1 MSRENKRRMSS
12 QPNPF
17 QRFREALAP
26 GWRTLVAGYESINRI
41 THHALGWVFIA
52 LVLLYFVFC
61 GAFLSLRYLVL
72 PNIDRYKPEVESLA
86 SHLLQRPVTINA
98 LYANWSGLNPRLRLD
113 NLVVYNQQGERALV
127 LPEVVATVS
136 WWSVFKLQLQL
147 DHLEISRPD
156 LEIERDREGRIF
168 VGGIYL
174 DTAKHDDGKGLE
186 WLLAQREIL
195 IRDGWIRWQ
204 DHLRDAPDLVL
215 SKVNLI
221 LQNQWYTHRAALHAT
236 PPEALAS
243 PIDLRAEFVHP
254 AFGRSSDYA
263 KWVGEIYAD
272 WGNTQLDAWAPYVTW
287 PYKLSGGKGAIRA
300 WLRFDHQ
307 VAVNFTAD
315 LDLRNLSVQL
325 GDDLQPLNL
334 VEVSGRVSAGEVA
347 TGLKEKLFSFG
358 THGHAITLSKFALR
372 TDQGEVLPSTTARH
386 LYTVSRNGHD
396 EHHELQIT
404 ELDLEALARLA
415 AHLPLKESERALLND
430 FAPRGQLHD
439 FVASWDGD
447 MPGEGKYRLSGR
459 FSQLALKRQAAL
471 IAADGKIS
479 REVLPG
485 VDGLS
490 GEIDASQDG
499 GSAKLSGSNVT
510 FYVEDLLN
518 TPALS
523 FEELDADTSWSLRDK
538 HHLLLKIASMHFSQ
552 SGLKGSLEGSHL
564 LPRPL
569 SKDRLGEIDMHLHVP
584 ALELTRVASF
594 MPAGIPQGTRDW
606 VSGALVDGIGRDM
619 QLTIKGHLDHFP
631 FKPQRAGDKPP
642 GVFKISARLDHAKLN
657 PAPQDLASDKR
668 TPLWHRIDDIQG
680 VFTMDQTR
688 IHIHADSARTA
699 GVQLSAIDATIPDY
713 MSHRPVLDVAGA
725 ASGQLQA
732 MLNYVNNTPVGGWID
747 NFTDE
752 ARGSGNARLSLKMQI
767 PLSDASQAVVQGG
780 VRFQGNEVQL
790 WRSLP
795 SAQNVAGEI
804 AFSER
809 GFQLN
814 GVQGSFL
821 GGPILLSGGTQKD
834 GTTQVKAEGSVS
846 VDGMTRGFNSSAMR
860 RLSKKMSGS
869 TRYSALVRVRGQGA
883 EITLDSTLA
892 GLALDFPAP
901 LGKSQSEAMPLRF
914 GLSPIVSSDPTVQ
927 QEEIRINL
935 GRSMSARY
943 LRQRV
948 NSRNAVWKLVRG
960 GIGVNQPAPQPDAG
974 IALNLSMPALNVDA
988 WRSVVTTLSGDSAAG
1003 SDTTGSSGSG
1013 QDISSFV
1020 SPDSISVRT
1029 SQLIVAERS
1038 LDGAVLGASRL
1049 RSGWQFNIHSDQAIG
1064 HAIWDDPW
1072 FERGAGKFTAHFT
1085 SLVIP
1090 KSESSDVTEV
1100 LSGRKTSKELPGLD
1114 IVADDFELRGM
1125 RLGRLEL
1132 AATNAIGPGREWRIS
1147 RLVINNPDA
1156 TLRATGKWLVS
1167 PSESQSSMNYELDI
1181 NDAGK
1186 LLDRVGFE
1194 KTLRGGKG
1202 RIEGDFN
1209 WKGLPTSFDFPTL
1222 SGNLSLKLGSG
1233 QFLKADPGVAK
1244 LLGVMSLQSLP
1255 RRLTLD
1261 FRDIFSEGFQFDSIA
1276 STATFARG
1284 VLKTDSFKMRGV
1296 NAVVLM
1302 DGTVDLN
1309 EETQNLSVVVIPEL
1323 NAGGA
1328 SVVYGLAVNP
1338 VIGLG
1343 SFLAQLFLRNP
1354 LSQALTQEYQITGP
1368 WKDPVIK
1375 KAATRRKLPQ
1385 AETEKNAQ

>member
-1 MSRENKRRMSS
+1 MSS
-12 QPNPF
+12 QPNPVH
-17 QRFREALAP
+17 RFRQALSPA
-26 GWRTLVAGYESINRI
+26 WRALVAGLDAANRM
-41 THHALGWVFIA
+41 THHALGWLFIA
-52 LVLLYFVFC
+52 LVVLYFVFC
-61 GAFLSLRYLVL
+61 GAFLSLRYLIL
-72 PNIDRYKPEVESLA
+72 PNIDRYKPDVESVA

-98 LYANWSGLNPRLRLD
+98 IYANWSGLNPRLRLD
-113 NLVVYNQQGERALV
+113 NLIIYNQQGERALV

-136 WWSVFKLQLQL
+136 WWSAFTWQLQL

-156 LEIERDREGRIF
+156 LEIERDSEGRLF

-174 DTAKHDDGKGLE
+174 DTSKKDDGRGLE
-186 WLLAQREIL
+186 WLLAQREIV
-195 IRDGWIRWQ
+195 IRDGWVRWQ

-215 SKVNLI
+215 SKVSFV

-243 PIDLRAEFVHP
+243 PIDVRAEFVHP
-254 AFGRSSDYA
+254 AFGRSSDPSQ
-263 KWVGEIYAD
+263 WVGEIYAD
-272 WGNTQLDAWAPYVTW
+272 WGNTHLDAWSPYVTW

-300 WLRFDHQ
+300 WLRFDRR

-315 LDLRNLSVQL
+315 LDLRDLSIQL
-325 GDDLQPLNL
+325 GDDLEPLKL

-347 TGLKEKLFSFG
+347 TGLKEKLLSFG
-358 THGHAITLSKFALR
+358 TQGHAVTLSKFALR
-372 TDQGEVLPSTTARH
+372 TDQGEVLPSTTAKH
-386 LYTVSRNGHD
+386 LYTVSRNGRD

-415 AHLPLKESERALLND
+415 AHLPLKQSERGLLND
-430 FAPRGQLHD
+430 FAPRGQLND
-439 FVASWDGD
+439 FVASWDGAI
-447 MPGEGKYRLSGR
+447 PGEGKYRLSGR
-459 FSQLALKRQAAL
+459 FSQLALKRQAAVVS
-471 IAADGKIS
+471 ADGRTLS
-479 REVLPG
+479 DALPG
-485 VDGLS
+485 FDGLS
-490 GEIDASQDG
+490 GQIDASQDG

-523 FEELDADTSWSLRDK
+523 FEELEADTRWSLKDK
-538 HHLLLKIASMHFSQ
+538 NHLLMNVASMHFSQ
-552 SGLKGSLEGSHL
+552 SGLKGSLEGSHR

-569 SKDRLGEIDMHLHVP
+569 RKDTLGEIDMHLHVP
-584 ALELTRVASF
+584 ALELTRVAGF
-594 MPAGIPQGTRDW
+594 LPAGIPQGTRDW
-606 VSGALVDGIGRDM
+606 VSGALVDGTGRDL
-619 QLTIKGHLDHFP
+619 QLTIKGNLDKFP
-631 FKPQRAGDKPP
+631 FKPQRPGDKPP

-657 PAPQDLASDKR
+657 PAPQELASDKR

-680 VFTMDQTR
+680 VLTLDQTR
-688 IHIHADSARTA
+688 LHVHADSARTA
-699 GVQLSAIDATIPDY
+699 GVQLAGVDAVIPDY
-713 MSHRPVLDVAGA
+713 LSSRPVLDVSGA

-767 PLSDASQAVVQGG
+767 PLSDATQSVAQGA

-790 WRSLP
+790 WRSVP
-795 SAQNVAGEI
+795 GVQNVSGEI

-809 GFQLN
+809 GVQLN
-814 GVQGSFL
+814 GVQGGFL
-821 GGPILLSGGTQKD
+821 GGPIVLSGGTQKD
-834 GTTQVKAEGSVS
+834 GSTQVKAEGAVS
-846 VDGMTRGFNSSAMR
+846 VDGVTRGLNTAPMR
-860 RLSKKMSGS
+860 RLAKKMSGS
-869 TRYSALVRVRGQGA
+869 TRYSALVRVRGQGP
-883 EITLDSTLA
+883 EITVDSTLA
-892 GLALDFPAP
+892 GLSLDFPAP
-901 LGKSQSEAMPLRF
+901 LGKSQSETMPLRF
-914 GLSPIVSSDPTVQ
+914 GLSPLVSADPTMQ

-935 GRSMSARY
+935 GRSVSARY

-948 NSRNAVWKLVRG
+948 NARSAPWKLVRG
-960 GIGVNQPAPQPDAG
+960 GIGVNLPAPQPDTG
-974 IALNLSMPALNVDA
+974 IALNLSMPVLNVDA
-988 WRSVVTTLSGDSAAG
+988 WRAAVTALSADSG
-1003 SDTTGSSGSG
+1003 GSSESGGAGSG
-1013 QDISSFV
+1013 QDIGSFF
-1020 SPDSISVRT
+1020 SPDSIGVRT
-1029 SQLIVAERS
+1029 AQLIVAERS
-1038 LDGAVLGASRL
+1038 LENAVLGASRQ
-1049 RSGWQFNIHSDQAIG
+1049 RNGWQFNIHSDQAIG

-1090 KSESSDVTEV
+1090 KSESSDMTEL
-1100 LSGRKTSKELPGLD
+1100 LSGKKTSKELPGLD

-1147 RLVINNPDA
+1147 RLVITNPEA
-1156 TLRATGKWLVS
+1156 ILRATGKWLVS
-1167 PSESQSSMNYELDI
+1167 SSDSQSSMSYELDI

-1202 RIEGDFN
+1202 RIDGEIN
-1209 WKGLPTSFDFPTL
+1209 WKGSPTSFDFPSL

-1276 STATFARG
+1276 STATIARG

-1309 EETQNLSVVVIPEL
+1309 EETQNLSVIVIPEL

-1375 KAATRRKLPQ
+1375 KAATRRKLPP
-1385 AETEKNAQ
+1385 ADNDKNAQ

>member
-1 MSRENKRRMSS
+1 M
-12 QPNPF
+12 
-17 QRFREALAP
+17 
-26 GWRTLVAGYESINRI
+26 WRTLVAALESANRI
-41 THHALGWVFIA
+41 THHALGGLFIA
-52 LVLLYFVFC
+52 VIVLYFVFC

-72 PNIDRYKPEVESLA
+72 PNIDHYKPEVESLA

-98 LYANWSGLNPRLRLD
+98 IYANWSGLNPRLRLD
-113 NLVVYNQQGERALV
+113 NLIVYNQQGERALV

-136 WWSVFKLQLQL
+136 WWSALTFQLQL

-156 LEIERDREGRIF
+156 LEIERDADGGIF
-168 VGGIYL
+168 VGGIYV
-174 DTAKHDDGKGLE
+174 DTEKKDDGRGLE
-186 WLLAQREIL
+186 WLLGQREIV

-204 DHLRDAPDLVL
+204 DKLRDAPDLVL
-215 SKVNLI
+215 SKVSFV

-236 PPEALAS
+236 PPEELAS
-243 PIDLRAEFVHP
+243 PIDVRAEFVHP
-254 AFGRSSDYA
+254 AFGRSSDPSQ
-263 KWVGEIYAD
+263 WVGELYAD
-272 WGNTQLDAWAPYVTW
+272 WGNTHLDAWAPYVTW
-287 PYKLSGGKGAIRA
+287 PYKLAGGKGAIRA
-300 WLRFDHQ
+300 WLRFDRR

-315 LDLRNLSVQL
+315 LDLRDLSVQL
-325 GDDLQPLNL
+325 ADDLEPLKL

-358 THGHAITLSKFALR
+358 DHGHAVTLSKFALR
-372 TDQGEVLPSTTARH
+372 TDRGAVLPSTTARH
-386 LYTVSRNGHD
+386 LYTVARDGR
-396 EHHELQIT
+396 EQHELQIT
-404 ELDLEALARLA
+404 ELDLEALARLT
-415 AHLPLKESERALLND
+415 AHLPLKDTERALLAD
-430 FAPRGQLHD
+430 FSPRGQLHD
-439 FVASWDGD
+439 FTALWDGAI
-447 MPGEGKYRLSGR
+447 PGEGKYRLSGR
-459 FSQLALKRQAAL
+459 FSQLALKRQPAVL
-471 IAADGKIS
+471 SSEGKPA
-479 REVLPG
+479 REALPG
-485 VDGLS
+485 FDGLS
-490 GEIDASQDG
+490 GQIDANQEG
-499 GSAKLSGSNVT
+499 GSAKFSGSNVI
-510 FYVEDLLN
+510 FHVEDLLN
-518 TPALS
+518 TPTLS
-523 FEELDADTSWSLRDK
+523 FEELDADTSWSLKDK
-538 HHLLLKIASMHFSQ
+538 HHLLMKIASMNFSQ
-552 SGLKGSLEGSHL
+552 SGLKGTLEGSHL

-569 SKDRLGEIDMHLHVP
+569 SKDKLGEIDMHLHVP

-594 MPAGIPQGTRDW
+594 LPTGIPQSTRDW
-606 VSGALVDGIGRDM
+606 VSGALSDGMGRDL
-619 QLTIKGHLDHFP
+619 QLTIKGHLDKFP
-631 FKPQRAGDKPP
+631 FKPQRAGDKAP
-642 GVFKISARLDHAKLN
+642 GVFKLSARLDHAKLN
-657 PAPQDLASDKR
+657 PAPDELLPDKR

-680 VFTMDQTR
+680 VFTLDQTR

-699 GVQLSAIDATIPDY
+699 GVQLAAVDANIPDY
-713 MSHRPVLDVAGA
+713 LAARPVLEINGA
-725 ASGQLQA
+725 ASGQLQS
-732 MLNYVNNTPVGGWID
+732 MVNYVNNTPVGGWLD
-747 NFTDE
+747 NLTEE
-752 ARGSGNARLSLKMQI
+752 ARGSGNAKLSLKMQI
-767 PLSDASQAVVQGG
+767 PLSDASQTAVQGN
-780 VRFQGNEVQL
+780 VRFQGNEIQL

-795 SAQNVAGEI
+795 SVQNVSGDI
-804 AFSER
+804 GFSER

-814 GVQGSFL
+814 GLQGSFL

-834 GTTQVKAEGSVS
+834 GTTQVRAEGSVS
-846 VDGMTRGFNSSAMR
+846 VDGVVRGFNSAPIR
-860 RLSKKMSGS
+860 RLAKKMTGS
-869 TRYSALVRVRGQGA
+869 TRYSAQFRLRAQGP
-883 EITLDSTLA
+883 EMTVDSTLV

-901 LGKSQSEAMPLRF
+901 LGKAQSDAMPLRV
-914 GLSPIVSSDPTVQ
+914 GLSPLVSVDPTVQ

-935 GRSMSARY
+935 GRAMSARY

-948 NSRNAVWKLVRG
+948 NAKNAPWKLVRG
-960 GIGVNQPAPQPDAG
+960 GIGVNQPAPQPDTG
-974 IALNLSMPALNVDA
+974 VALNLVLPALNVDA
-988 WRSVVTTLSGDSAAG
+988 WRTAVTALSADAG
-1003 SDTTGSSGSG
+1003 TPAEASSG
-1013 QDISSFV
+1013 QDISHFV
-1020 SPDSISVRT
+1020 SPDSIGIRA

-1038 LDGAVLGASRL
+1038 LENAVLGASRQ

-1090 KSESSDVTEV
+1090 RSESTDMTEL

-1132 AATNAIGPGREWRIS
+1132 AATNAMGPGREWRIS
-1147 RLVINNPDA
+1147 RLVISNPEA
-1156 TLRATGKWLVS
+1156 SLRATGKWQVS
-1167 PSESQSSMNYELDI
+1167 PSDSQSSMTYELDI

-1202 RIEGDFN
+1202 RIEGEFS
-1209 WKGLPTSFDFPTL
+1209 WRGSPTSFDFPTL

-1276 STATFARG
+1276 STASITRG

-1309 EETQNLSVVVIPEL
+1309 EETQNLSAVVIPEL

-1368 WKDPVIK
+1368 WKDPAIK
-1375 KAATRRKLPQ
+1375 KAPTRRKLPSADGDKDGQ
-1385 AETEKNAQ
+1385 